1 MDFHGNHVAL
11 VTPFQNGQI
20 DWDSLE
26 NLVQRQI
33 EGGVSGLVPCGTTG
47 ESPTLTHEEHNEVI
61 SAVVK
66 MADGKVPVIAGTG
79 SNSTAEAIQS
89 SRHAE
94 ANGASALLI
103 VAPYYNKPTQE
114 GLYQHYTTIA
124 HAVGLPIMVY
134 NIPGRSAVEISH
146 ETLVRLAEHE
156 NIASV
161 KEATGNILHVS
172 QLEADTDLDIL
183 SGDDALTL
191 PMMVLGAVGVVS
203 VASNLEPQRMSRLVA
218 KALAGDFSGALAIH
232 QELFPLLET
241 LLSLAT
247 NPIPIKTALALRGWM
262 EEEFRLPLVPM
273 THEAKRVLET
283 RMESLGPIS

>member
-11 VTPFQNGQI
+11 LTPFKNGQI

-26 NLVQRQI
+26 SLVQRQI

-47 ESPTLTHEEHNEVI
+47 ESPTLTHEEHNQVI

-66 MADGKVPVIAGTG
+66 IASGKVPVIAGTG
-79 SNSTAEAIQS
+79 SNATAEAIQS
-89 SRHAE
+89 SRHAQE
-94 ANGASALLI
+94 NGASALLI

-114 GLYQHYTTIA
+114 GLYQHYLSLA
-124 HAVGLPIMVY
+124 NSVDLPIMVY
-134 NIPGRSAVEISH
+134 NIPGRSAVEIH
-146 ETLVRLAEHE
+146 HDTIVRLAEHE

-172 QLEADTDLDIL
+172 QLKAATDLAIL

-191 PMMVLGAVGVVS
+191 PMIALGAVGVVS
-203 VASNLEPQRMSRLVA
+203 VASNLVPDRMSKLVS
-218 KALAGDFSGALAIH
+218 KALAGDFAGAREVH
-232 QELFPLLET
+232 DELFPLLSC

-247 NPIPIKTALALRGWM
+247 NPIPIKTALALQGWM
-262 EEEFRLPLVPM
+262 EEEFRLPLLPM
-273 THEAKRVLET
+273 GQQEKAILSERIAA
-283 RMESLGPIS
+283 LGVA

>member
-11 VTPFQNGQI
+11 LTPFQNGKI

-26 NLVQRQI
+26 SLVQRQI

-47 ESPTLTHEEHNEVI
+47 ESPTLTHEEHNQVI

-66 MADGKVPVIAGTG
+66 MASGKVPVIAGTG
-79 SNSTAEAIQS
+79 SNATAEAIQS
-89 SRHAE
+89 SRHAKE
-94 ANGASALLI
+94 SGATALLI

-114 GLYQHYTTIA
+114 GLYQHYLSLA
-124 HAVGLPIMVY
+124 NSVDLPIMVY

-146 ETLVRLAEHE
+146 ETIVRLAEHE

-172 QLEADTDLDIL
+172 ELKAATDLAIL

-191 PMMVLGAVGVVS
+191 PMVALGAVGVVS
-203 VASNLEPQRMSRLVA
+203 VASNLVPDRMSRLVS
-218 KALAGDFSGALAIH
+218 KALDGDFAGAQAIH
-232 QELFPLLET
+232 DELFPLLNC

-247 NPIPIKTALALRGWM
+247 NPIPIKTALALQGWM
-262 EEEFRLPLVPM
+262 EEEFRLPLLPM
-273 THEAKRVLET
+273 GADEKEILAERIQ
-283 RMESLGPIS
+283 SLGIA

>member
-11 VTPFQNGQI
+11 LTPFQNGKI

-26 NLVQRQI
+26 SLVQRQI

-47 ESPTLTHEEHNEVI
+47 ESPTLTHEEHNQVI

-66 MADGKVPVIAGTG
+66 MASGRVPVIAGTG
-79 SNSTAEAIQS
+79 SNATAEAIQS
-89 SRHAE
+89 SRHAKE
-94 ANGASALLI
+94 NGASALLI

-114 GLYQHYTTIA
+114 GLYQHYLSLA
-124 HAVGLPIMVY
+124 NSVDLPIMVY

-146 ETLVRLAEHE
+146 ETIVRLAEHE

-172 QLEADTDLDIL
+172 ELKAATDLAIL

-191 PMMVLGAVGVVS
+191 PMVALGAVGVVS
-203 VASNLEPQRMSRLVA
+203 VASNLLPERMSTLVS
-218 KALAGDFSGALAIH
+218 KALEGDFAGAQAIH
-232 QELFPLLET
+232 DELFPLLSC

-247 NPIPIKTALALRGWM
+247 NPIPIKTALALLGWM
-262 EEEFRLPLVPM
+262 EEEFRLPLLPM
-273 THEAKRVLET
+273 GADEKKILAERIA
-283 RMESLGPIS
+283 SLGIA